1 MFWRDFASCSSQYVD
16 ADSNKV
22 FSSEELLIEV
32 QRYENLLGSDSK
44 LLVLILC
51 NNSVL
56 SLARYLACLRLGHT
70 VMLYA
75 ELTEKDLLR
84 NIIADYSPNWV
95 LGGSLRLEGYET
107 VGVLGNVLNG
117 QVQHKLHKDL
127 AVMLATSGT
136 TGSSKFV
143 KLSYKNLQSN
153 AISIAQYLGLSSFM
167 EVRV

>member
-1 MFWRDFASCSSQYVD
+1 MFWRDFASCNSQYVD

-32 QRYENLLGSDSK
+32 QRYENLLTSDSK

-75 ELTEKDLLR
+75 ELTEKDFLR

-107 VGVLGNVLNG
+107 VGVQGSVLNS
-117 QVQHKLHKDL
+117 QVQHKLHKAL

-136 TGSSKFV
+136 PGSSIFV
-143 KLSYKNLQSN
+143 
-153 AISIAQYLGLSSFM
+153 
-167 EVRV
+167 